1 MDEEQDPI
9 LEYLLDKNKT
19 DPIQYKGRK
28 LIPPG
33 GLQEMLGSFKR
44 FHLSREV
51 PRVIEIEKPKT
62 AEEELYDF
70 LDD

>member
-1 MDEEQDPI
+1 MGEGIDPI

-19 DPIQYKGRK
+19 DPIQYQGRK

-33 GLQEMLGSFKR
+33 GLQEMLGNFKR

-51 PRVIEIEKPKT
+51 PTVTIEKPKT
-62 AEEELYDF
+62 TKEELYDL
-70 LDD
+70 LD